1 MYIFTHDS
9 KIFNFILVNVIDEI
23 IKEQQPKSIASN
35 WLGFSESPTTYEE
48 ALQAVHKIPK
58 KFRYKVRGVPA
69 KRPIQ
74 EKGVPTE
81 LSESMG
87 LLSGSIARQL
97 ANYLKR
103 FYFREVVYVSSK
115 TDSASC
121 TRKWCFCVSLASDT
135 QNPVFRC
142 NSRKLHKYK

>member
-1 MYIFTHDS
+1 M
-9 KIFNFILVNVIDEI
+9 E
-23 IKEQQPKSIASN
+23 A
-35 WLGFSESPTTYEE
+35 PTTYEE
-48 ALQAVHKIPK
+48 ALTAVFQIPK

-69 KRPIQ
+69 KKLIL

-87 LLSGSIARQL
+87 LLSGSNARQL

-103 FYFREVVYVSSK
+103 FYFREVVYVSAE

-121 TRKWCFCVSLASDT
+121 TRKRRFACH
-135 QNPVFRC
+135 
-142 NSRKLHKYK
+142 SRVTRKPPFPGATHRKFKKYE